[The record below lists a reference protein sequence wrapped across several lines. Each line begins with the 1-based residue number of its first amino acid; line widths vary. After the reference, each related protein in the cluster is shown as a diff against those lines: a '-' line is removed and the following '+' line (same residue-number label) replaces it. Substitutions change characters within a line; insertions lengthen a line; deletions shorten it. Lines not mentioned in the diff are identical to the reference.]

1 MVIGPAFGPSNFLLE
16 SLEPR
21 VLLSGSGFNNSFHGF
36 PPDVFAP
43 PSSRSSVA
51 PDWAEPNNTISKA
64 YDLGAIDGAK
74 TWPSLSIHSR
84 SDADWFKFTLPA
96 AAGADDYAK
105 ITFSDALG
113 DLDMALYDS
122 RGRMV
127 DYSDGATDQEQIGLD
142 GCGAGTYYLRVYGYG
157 GVTNPA
163 YTLAIEGP
171 STTIAADRFEPNDS
185 RAAATKLGTLAS
197 HDNRW
202 DNLTLSQGDQDWF
215 TFTTTLTG
223 KTGDEVRVEVAQ
235 APSSPAVALYDS
247 HGKLLDSSASG
258 AGSASVSL
266 DGRPAGTYYARVSG
280 AACPNYSLVVD
291 APTTAVAPP
300 RQWTILAYV
309 DGDNNLERY
318 AIADLNEM
326 EAAVLPS
333 SVTVAVEVDRTPGY
347 DSSNGNWTDT
357 RRGVI
362 KHDTSTSTLSSPLVS
377 IGEKDMGDPAT
388 LRDFITW
395 GESNYPAAHYA
406 LVLWDHGGGLS
417 GVCWDDSSGGD
428 NLTISELTSAIAG
441 AGAPLDVVGFDAC
454 LTGLFE
460 QLYQLRSVTE
470 VVVASEKTVP
480 VAGWNY
486 TDVLKRLA
494 ANPTMGAEAFGTA
507 IVNSY
512 AAQYGN
518 AETLTA
524 TRTSAYVALASALT
538 SFSDTVT
545 TGATSADWTAI
556 TTARQNTAY
565 FTDSD
570 YRDLQGFMSRLATG
584 SISSSIKIAAQAV
597 ITAIDNAVI
606 ANHSGTGERG
616 TGISINLPSAAAS
629 LAGYTA
635 LKFDLVA
642 GTSWLS
648 FLEALVN
655 PAGRSAT
662 RGTTT
667 GRMAAAR
674 PNLLALG
681 DLLAGV
687 APIRLHGPRGV

>member
-1 MVIGPAFGPSNFLLE
+1 MAVRPAFGPSNFLLDA
-16 SLEPR
+16 LEPR
-21 VLLSGSGFNNSFHGF
+21 VLLSGSGFNNSFHWF
-36 PPDVFAP
+36 PP
-43 PSSRSSVA
+43 PSSPSSVA
-51 PDWAEPNNTISKA
+51 ADWAEPNNTMSKA
-64 YDLGAIDGAK
+64 YNLGVIDGAK
-74 TWPSLSIHSR
+74 TWPSLSIDSP

-96 AAGADDYAK
+96 AAGADDCEK
-105 ITFSDALG
+105 ITFSDAVG
-113 DLDMALYDS
+113 DLDMVLYNS

-127 DYSDGATDQEQIGLD
+127 DYSDGVTDQEEISLD
-142 GCGAGTYYLRVYGYG
+142 GCGAGTYYLEVYGYRG
-157 GVTNPA
+157 ATNPA
-163 YTLAIEGP
+163 YTLAIESP
-171 STTIAADRFEPNDS
+171 STTIAADGFEPNDT
-185 RAAATKLGTLAS
+185 RATATNLGTLAS
-197 HDNRW
+197 HDSRW
-202 DNLTLSQGDQDWF
+202 DNLTLGQSDEDWF

-223 KTGDEVRVEVAQ
+223 KAGDEVRVEAAQ
-235 APSSPAVALYDS
+235 APSSPDVALYDS
-247 HGKLLDSSASG
+247 GGNLLDSSAPG
-258 AGSASVSL
+258 AGSAWVSL
-266 DGRPAGTYYARVSG
+266 NGRPAGTYYARVSG
-280 AACPNYSLVVD
+280 AASARYSLMVD
-291 APTTAVAPP
+291 APTTAVALP
-300 RQWTILAYV
+300 REWTILAYV
-309 DGDNNLERY
+309 DGDNELERY

-377 IGEKDMGDPAT
+377 IGEKDMGNPAT

-417 GVCWDDSSGGD
+417 GVCWDNSSGDD
-428 NLTISELTSAIAG
+428 NLTIPELTSAIAG
-441 AGAPLDVVGFDAC
+441 AGVPLDVVGFDAC

-460 QLYQLRSVTE
+460 QLYQLRRVTD
-470 VVVASEKTVP
+470 VVVASEQTVP

-524 TRTSAYVALASALT
+524 TCTSAYGALASALT
-538 SFSDTVT
+538 SFSDSVT
-545 TGATSADWTAI
+545 TGATAADWTAI
-556 TTARQNTAY
+556 TTARRSTAY

-570 YRDLQGFMSRLATG
+570 YRDLRGFMSRLAAS
-584 SISSSIKIAAQAV
+584 SISSSIKTAARAV
-597 ITAIDNAVI
+597 MTAIDTAVI
-606 ANHSGTGERG
+606 ANHSGTRERG

-635 LKFDLVA
+635 SEFDLVA
-642 GTSWLS
+642 DTHWRS
-648 FLEALVN
+648 FLQALVS

-662 RGTTT
+662 RAATT
-667 GRMAAAR
+667 GRLAAAR
-674 PNLLALG
+674 PDLLALG
-681 DLLAGV
+681 DLLASV

>member
-1 MVIGPAFGPSNFLLE
+1 MAMQPAVDPSHFLLE
-16 SLEPR
+16 SLESR
-21 VLLSGSGFNNSFHGF
+21 VLLTASGFGNAFHGF
-36 PPDVFAP
+36 PPQFFAP
-43 PSSRSSVA
+43 PPAPSSIA
-51 PDWAEPNNTISKA
+51 ADWAEPNNTMSKA
-64 YDLGAIDGAK
+64 HDLGAIDGAK
-74 TWPSLSIHSR
+74 TWPSLSIQSR
-84 SDADWFKFTLPA
+84 SDTDWFKFTLAA

-105 ITFSDALG
+105 ITFTHALG
-113 DLDMALYDS
+113 DLDMALYNS

-127 DYSDGATDQEQIGLD
+127 DYSDGVTDQEQIPLD
-142 GCGAGTYYLRVYGYG
+142 GCGAGTYYLEVYGYRG
-157 GVTNPA
+157 ATNPA
-163 YTLAIEGP
+163 YTLAIGAP
-171 STTIAADRFEPNDS
+171 STTIAADRFEPNDT
-185 RAAATKLGTLAS
+185 RETATPLGALET
-197 HDNRW
+197 HDSRW
-202 DNLTLSQGDQDWF
+202 DNLTLPQGDEDWF

-223 KTGDEVRVEVAQ
+223 KAGDEVRVEAAQ
-235 APSSPAVALYDS
+235 APTSPDVALYDS
-247 HGKLLDSSASG
+247 DGNLLDSSAPG
-258 AGSASVSL
+258 AGSASLSL

-280 AACPNYSLVVD
+280 AASAQYSLVVD
-291 APTTAVAPP
+291 APTTAVAPQ
-300 RQWTILAYV
+300 REWTILAYI

-362 KHDTSTSTLSSPLVS
+362 THDTSTSTLSSPLVS
-377 IGEKDMGDPAT
+377 IGEKDVGNPAT
-388 LRDFITW
+388 LEDFITW

-428 NLTISELTSAIAG
+428 NLTIPELTSAIAG
-441 AGAPLDVVGFDAC
+441 AGTHLDVVGFDAC

-460 QLYQLRSVTE
+460 QLYQLRSVTD
-470 VVVASEKTVP
+470 VVVASEQTVP

-524 TRTSAYVALASALT
+524 TRTSAYGALASALT

-545 TGATSADWTAI
+545 TGATSADWTVI
-556 TTARQNTAY
+556 TTARRSTAY

-570 YRDLQGFMSRLATG
+570 YRDLKGFMSRLAA
-584 SISSSIKIAAQAV
+584 SSVSSSIKTAAQAV
-597 ITAIDNAVI
+597 ITAIDTAVI
-606 ANHSGTGERG
+606 ANHSGTRERG
-616 TGISINLPSAAAS
+616 TGISINLPAAAAS

-635 LKFDLVA
+635 SEFDLVA
-642 GTSWLS
+642 DTHWRS
-648 FLEALVN
+648 FLQALVS
-655 PAGRSAT
+655 PTGRSAT
-662 RGTTT
+662 TGTAT

-674 PNLLALG
+674 PSLLALG

-687 APIRLHGPRGV
+687 APIRLHGPRGA